1 MHFIH
6 FQIPCTIMTTEQIGS
21 ILHFH
26 RKKAGLSRKRLSE
39 LSGVGTT
46 TIYDIERGK
55 PGVEL
60 IGVLT
65 LLATLNISLL
75 LESQFMKECAE
86 ENPI

>member
-1 MHFIH
+1 MHYVH
-6 FQIPCTIMTTEQIGS
+6 FQISCTIMTTEQIGS
-21 ILHFH
+21 ILFFH

-55 PGVEL
+55 PRVEL

-75 LESQFMKECAE
+75 LESPFMREYTE
-86 ENPI
+86 ENPE